1 LRRLVAAALIGVV
14 ALAGNARAAS
24 APSSPSPAPRD
35 PGAAWAGGEAD
46 GWDLL
51 ATRVGPGADGAVL
64 YSYEAS
70 GPGGKTRRGTL
81 EVTLGPRHV
90 KAALLGPTGALLRA
104 YDGTFSEDGRVV
116 TGDVWEIAADGTRGP
131 RLAFWATVE
140 SSARGTAPPP
150 PLDLNRVS
158 VLEFERAGL
167 SGRNA
172 RAVVL
177 ARLLQPFRAA
187 SEAAAA
193 PGLTAAEKTLLEAG
207 VVR

>member
-1 LRRLVAAALIGVV
+1 LKKLAAAALLAVL
-14 ALAGNARAAS
+14 ALAAQARAAL
-24 APSSPSPAPRD
+24 APSSASPAPRD

-51 ATRVGPGADGAVL
+51 ATRQGPGADGAVL

-81 EVTLGPRHV
+81 EVTSGPRHV

-116 TGDVWEIAADGTRGP
+116 TGDVWEITADGTRGP

-150 PLDLNRVS
+150 PLELNRAS
-158 VLEFERAGL
+158 VLELERAGL
-167 SGRNA
+167 SGRSA
-172 RAVVL
+172 RMVVL

-187 SEAAAA
+187 AEAAAA
-193 PGLTAAEKTLLEAG
+193 PELSAAEKKLLEAG